1 MMEVKIL
8 SELDHPNIVKLEG
21 FYKER
26 QVYCTTEYHIVTSHC
41 YSLRRELALSRTLR
55 ACRLQLS

>member
-26 QVYCTTEYHIVTSHC
+26 QVTVTLVIVRTVTVKSVTVKQ
-41 YSLRRELALSRTLR
+41 SLVSFET
-55 ACRLQLS
+55 C